1 MPCPPRIGFAD
12 AVYHV
17 TSRGNGRA
25 DVFLSDD
32 DRQRLLGQLAHQL
45 QRTVWRHFGID
56 PGVLSSHGH
65 HAGPAKA
72 VAVTVASR
80 LAEATA
86 GAEIRARAQRR
97 DPHGLARG

>member
-1 MPCPPRIGFAD
+1 MD
-12 AVYHV
+12 HV

-32 DRQRLLGQLAHQL
+32 RQRLLGQLAHRL
-45 QRTVWRHFGID
+45 QRTVSRHFGID
-56 PGVLSSHGH
+56 PGVLSWHGH
-65 HAGPAKA
+65 HAGGVKG
-72 VAVTVASR
+72 VAVTAASR

-86 GAEIRARAQRR
+86 GAEIRARAERR